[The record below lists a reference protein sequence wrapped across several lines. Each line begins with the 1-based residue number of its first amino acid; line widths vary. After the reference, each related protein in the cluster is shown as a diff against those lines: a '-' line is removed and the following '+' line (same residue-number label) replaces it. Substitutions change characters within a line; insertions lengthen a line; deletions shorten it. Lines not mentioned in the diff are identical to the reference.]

1 MSHFIRTHDTLRPV
15 TTPSFSS
22 RSLPHD
28 ISFCPLKQEF
38 LRRDLA
44 RHGERGARFLRSP
57 SGEASQSRRK
67 SGEKKGARSE
77 QRCAEERARSI
88 DTRLPFDSLPVDKRR
103 AAAAVV
109 LPEVMRETTLRVKV
123 RSTVLFNTASQSLAT
138 FARFIANPVAR
149 GFKLKTRRDTKMCA
163 RDKKKKVSSPREDK
177 RKVRRKDVESF
188 PSRARLRRK
197 RTRREQHAKARSRAF
212 LASKGT
218 TTTATM
224 GTTTK
229 TRRKR
234 KRTFCQNDGRST
246 EREEAS
252 RIEGAVCISRTPA
265 RTRFAETRFSDG
277 TAGNRDEAVIR
288 IDRHNEDAVVE
299 EDGLRSRV

>member
-1 MSHFIRTHDTLRPV
+1 
-15 TTPSFSS
+15 
-22 RSLPHD
+22 
-28 ISFCPLKQEF
+28 
-38 LRRDLA
+38 
-44 RHGERGARFLRSP
+44 
-57 SGEASQSRRK
+57 
-67 SGEKKGARSE
+67 
-77 QRCAEERARSI
+77 
-88 DTRLPFDSLPVDKRR
+88 
-103 AAAAVV
+103 
-109 LPEVMRETTLRVKV
+109 MRERRLSAWKCDPPDYLTRPANRWRRTRVLSRTL
-123 RSTVLFNTASQSLAT
+123 SLG
-138 FARFIANPVAR
+138 
-149 GFKLKTRRDTKMCA
+149 GFKLKTRRDTKMCAAA

-177 RKVRRKDVESF
+177 RKVRRKRTSKVFRRARASQKKENA
-188 PSRARLRRK
+188 SRAACESGVALFSR
-197 RTRREQHAKARSRAF
+197 RRERQRRRRW
-212 LASKGT
+212 
-218 TTTATM
+218 

-265 RTRFAETRFSDG
+265 RTRFAETLHRRVPQPPDG